1 MAASLSR
8 PTSTWTLSSTHSLTA
23 ITVKAFALC
32 KGSKPCLV
40 LYCTVDNTWPYLAP
54 KGPKGYLHM
63 AGEMTNA
70 RQRACGREEHGGGGR
85 GSLTA
90 RSPSSPLVPS
100 PLRARG
106 APERQEIGSTL
117 EQERVVLKSAADQ
130 RARQLPQTDGGGTTP
145 LQVSERQARWLGI
158 PAGTRLQFR
167 RRGNDSTRVCAAAAP
182 VERTLH
188 ARVAPK
194 RQQSTSTR
202 WSSGMRAR
210 SHVDR
215 CW

>member
-8 PTSTWTLSSTHSLTA
+8 PTSTWTLSSTHRLTA
-23 ITVKAFALC
+23 ITVKLLHLFEIVS
-32 KGSKPCLV
+32 G
-40 LYCTVDNTWPYLAP
+40 TWPYLAP

-63 AGEMTNA
+63 AGAMTNA

-117 EQERVVLKSAADQ
+117 EQERVVQRPRAAAADQ
-130 RARQLPQTDGGGTTP
+130 RARQLPQTDGGGTTS

-158 PAGTRLQFR
+158 PAGTKLQFR

>member
-1 MAASLSR
+1 
-8 PTSTWTLSSTHSLTA
+8 
-23 ITVKAFALC
+23 
-32 KGSKPCLV
+32 
-40 LYCTVDNTWPYLAP
+40 
-54 KGPKGYLHM
+54 M

-117 EQERVVLKSAADQ
+117 EQERVVQPPRASAADQ

-182 VERTLH
+182 VERTLNTLL
-188 ARVAPK
+188 APK
-194 RQQSTSTR
+194 RPQSAGMQR
-202 WSSGMRAR
+202 SSGMRAR
-210 SHVDR
+210 SYVDR